1 MNKNYL
7 KRELAKIK
15 NSKSQYFYP
24 LNSDNMRDQD
34 LSEAIKVIFSRQ
46 LTMSK
51 ETKKFEDIFKKK
63 LKLNNSLMLNSG
75 SSANLLAF
83 QCLINPYRKKRLK
96 PKDEVLIP
104 AICWSTS
111 LWPIIQSGLKPV
123 FVDVDK
129 DTFNISIKDLESKIT
144 KKTKAIML
152 VHVLG
157 NSTNMKKLL
166 SVIKRRKLILIEDTC
181 ESLGSKYG
189 NKYLGSFGEFST
201 FSFFYSHQITSGEGG
216 MICCKSRED
225 YEILKALRSHGFSR
239 GLRDEKKF
247 AKKYNKVDSRFLF
260 INSGFNLRPTDIQAA
275 IGSSQFKSLDIFTRQ
290 RSQNRNVLIK
300 SLKKDKLWVNQV
312 TFLNENKNVKAS
324 WFGIPML
331 FNKKYKKNKFKI
343 MKKLNDNGIDTRP
356 IISGNFTRQPAV
368 MKYNILKKD
377 ASYPNAD
384 HIHKLGFFIGLPTKK
399 ISDKLLERF
408 KKAFFKSF

>member
-1 MNKNYL
+1 
-7 KRELAKIK
+7 
-15 NSKSQYFYP
+15 
-24 LNSDNMRDQD
+24 MRDQD

-46 LTMSK
+46 LTMSR

-166 SVIKRRKLILIEDTC
+166 SVLKRKKLILIEDTC

-189 NKYLGSFGEFST
+189 EKYLGSFGDFST

-216 MICCKSRED
+216 MICCKSKED

-275 IGSSQFKSLDIFTRQ
+275 IGSSQFKSLDIFTRY

-300 SLKKDKLWVNQV
+300 SLKNDKQWDNQV
-312 TFLNENKNVKAS
+312 TFLNENINVKAS

-331 FNKKYKKNKFKI
+331 FNKKYKENKFKI

-368 MKYNILKKD
+368 MKYNILKKGV
-377 ASYPNAD
+377 SFPNAD

-399 ISDKLLERF
+399 ISHKLLAKF
-408 KKAFFKSF
+408 KRAFFKSF